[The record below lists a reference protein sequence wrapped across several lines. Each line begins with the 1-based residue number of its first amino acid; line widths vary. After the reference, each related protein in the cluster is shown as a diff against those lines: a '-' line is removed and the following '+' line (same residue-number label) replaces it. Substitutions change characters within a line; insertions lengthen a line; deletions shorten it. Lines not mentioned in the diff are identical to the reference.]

1 MSTKPPKLTRSDL
14 ESQFQSKI
22 IKFLKSQGC
31 IAWKLEQNATTSAS
45 RPDILFLKEGF
56 WGAIEVKKSAK
67 ARFQPGQKQMIK
79 KLNEWSWC
87 KAVWPDNFEDI
98 KNELLDLLK

>member
-1 MSTKPPKLTRSDL
+1 MTTKPPKLTRSDL
-14 ESQFQSKI
+14 ESTFQAKI
-22 IKFLKSQGC
+22 IKFLKTQGC
-31 IAWKLEQNATTSAS
+31 IAWKLEQNATTSVS

-67 ARFQPGQKQMIK
+67 ARFQPGQKQMIE

-87 KAVWPDNFEDI
+87 KAVYPENFEET
-98 KNELLDLLK
+98 KKELTNLLK